1 MRILCEQEVLN
12 EAVSV
17 VSRAVSSRSSLPV
30 LEGVYIKAS
39 DDGKVKLTETIWKSV
54 LRLLSM
60 PRLCSRRNCYKCK
73 NAQRNNSFSHSRK
86 GKHRDK

>member
-30 LEGVYIKAS
+30 LEGIYIKAEE
-39 DDGKVKLTETIWKSV
+39 DGTVKLTGNDMEIGIEAV
-54 LRLLSM
+54 VEAEVM
-60 PRLCSRRNCYKCK
+60 QPGEIVI
-73 NAQRNNSFSHSRK
+73 NAKMLGGIVRSLAAGQH
-86 GKHRDK
+86 

>member
-39 DDGKVKLTETIWKSV
+39 DDGKVRLTGNDMEIGIEAVIDAEVMQPGEIVINAK
-54 LRLLSM
+54 
-60 PRLCSRRNCYKCK
+60 CS
-73 NAQRNNSFSHSRK
+73 AE
-86 GKHRDK
+86 

>member
-30 LEGVYIKAS
+30 LEGIYIKAS
-39 DDGKVKLTETIWKSV
+39 DDGKVKLTGNDMEIGIEAVIDAEVMQPGEIVINAKMLV
-54 LRLLSM
+54 LS
-60 PRLCSRRNCYKCK
+60 
-73 NAQRNNSFSHSRK
+73 QRGR
-86 GKHRDK
+86 